1 MSNKEK
7 YLSIYLYV
15 FGLASIFLITTIP
28 FIWGDL
34 LLWHPRNTPTE
45 IMIAGIY
52 SAMGVVMVLTAKK
65 PSNQKSFIDFLI
77 LANLVHALIMII
89 TARNIYQIIFDV
101 IPIGL
106 MGLIPLIVYPW
117 NRRNFLRVL

>member
-52 SAMGVVMVLTAKK
+52 FAMGVVMVLTAKK

-117 NRRNFLRVL
+117 RRRNFFRVL

>member
-7 YLSIYLYV
+7 NLSIYLYV

-52 SAMGVVMVLTAKK
+52 FAMGVVMVLTAKK

-117 NRRNFLRVL
+117 NIRNFLRVL

>member
-52 SAMGVVMVLTAKK
+52 FAMGVVMVLTAKK